1 MAALII
7 AVAVL
12 AATVA
17 VLVRL
22 LVLADR
28 QMRSLSVRVRH
39 QADRIRAL
47 RAEARSRADE
57 VDLLSAA
64 CDRLT
69 ARNEA
74 LRDELDARQGRRPSL
89 TDWWQAYVAE
99 LPLTHPGDAR

>member
-39 QADRIRAL
+39 QADRIRAG
-47 RAEARSRADE
+47 RRARSAWT
-57 VDLLSAA
+57 VDLLLGGLRPA
-64 CDRLT
+64 DRP
-69 ARNEA
+69 
-74 LRDELDARQGRRPSL
+74 QRRPCANW
-89 TDWWQAYVAE
+89 TPGRAVA
-99 LPLTHPGDAR
+99 PR